1 VIQFKGDLPKIC
13 NNCYGQI
20 SDIVVILR
28 NVKDF
33 KPKNPIYVSYP
44 VRTKPMIKGSQGFPS
59 ALTTAELLVDNFFRL
74 SAGHWRSERRYYTL
88 PDGDTQ
94 EVISDIAIEFL
105 TAGCPEL
112 QALAQLH
119 GLDDL
124 ALTCGSKI
132 EWDSKDSVTGK
143 KASKGSTV
151 FGALGNILYRD
162 RGFATSKPI
171 TAIYHFPHPDT
182 LCLKTEYQ
190 GSVFEEEVKLVGE
203 KYRTRQTIISR
214 AGEQVTI
221 GQYLEKRIRV

>member
-1 VIQFKGDLPKIC
+1 
-13 NNCYGQI
+13 
-20 SDIVVILR
+20 
-28 NVKDF
+28 
-33 KPKNPIYVSYP
+33 
-44 VRTKPMIKGSQGFPS
+44 M
-59 ALTTAELLVDNFFRL
+59 TTGLQNLLAASTPEELVANFFRT
-74 SAGHWRSERRYYTL
+74 SAGNWLSERRYYTL
-88 PDGDTQ
+88 PDGITQ
-94 EVISDIAIEFL
+94 EVVSEIAIEFL
-105 TAGCPEL
+105 APGCLEL
-112 QALAQLH
+112 QELARMH
-119 GLDDL
+119 GLDEL

-143 KASKGSTV
+143 KASKGSTL

-162 RGFATSKPI
+162 RGFATPKPI
-171 TAIYHFPHPDT
+171 TATYHFPHPDT

>member
-1 VIQFKGDLPKIC
+1 MTKGL
-13 NNCYGQI
+13 
-20 SDIVVILR
+20 
-28 NVKDF
+28 
-33 KPKNPIYVSYP
+33 
-44 VRTKPMIKGSQGFPS
+44 QGFPS
-59 ALTTAELLVDNFFRL
+59 ASTTEELLVAKFFRV
-74 SAGHWRSERRYYTL
+74 SAGNWLSERRYYTL

-94 EVISDIAIEFL
+94 EVVSEIGIQFL
-105 TAGCPEL
+105 ESGCLEL
-112 QALAQLH
+112 QELALLH
-119 GLDDL
+119 GLEAF

-132 EWDSKDSVTGK
+132 EWESRDSVTGK
-143 KASKGSTV
+143 KASKGSTL

-171 TAIYHFPHPDT
+171 TAIYHFPHPNT

-190 GSVFEEEVKLVGE
+190 GSVFEEEIKLVGD